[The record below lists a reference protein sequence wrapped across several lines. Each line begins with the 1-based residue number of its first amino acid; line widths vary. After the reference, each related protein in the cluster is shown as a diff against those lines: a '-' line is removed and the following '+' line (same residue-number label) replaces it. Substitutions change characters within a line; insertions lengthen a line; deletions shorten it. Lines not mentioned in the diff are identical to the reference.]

1 MTRLSSGV
9 LCAHGFSV
17 PKGSLECSRAFVSGS
32 PEVFAV
38 NGGWFRIGSVEGS
51 PKYSLHLSQKWQL
64 SLAIYMF
71 VITIIR
77 KSVVKGKLKI
87 RCRDYPCPSF
97 EQNRVVSP
105 LSYCRKGNESWT
117 LLLKKPCWFV
127 VTVQSRV
134 PILVSCSLLW
144 NRQMW

>member
-1 MTRLSSGV
+1 M
-9 LCAHGFSV
+9 
-17 PKGSLECSRAFVSGS
+17 
-32 PEVFAV
+32 
-38 NGGWFRIGSVEGS
+38 EGS

-117 LLLKKPCWFV
+117 LLLKKTLLVCCHRPVSRAHPCLMFPALESSNV
-127 VTVQSRV
+127 IMCFHLLR
-134 PILVSCSLLW
+134 PICAKWKNHHLSEGVLMLQKHVAKHV
-144 NRQMW
+144 RQRCKLTKPNG